1 MNNEKAYKTMKSA
14 GAGSIALGI
23 IALVTG
29 LTTGI
34 ILLIQGGR
42 LLKNKSTLLF

>member
-1 MNNEKAYKTMKSA
+1 MSEKAYKTMKSA
-14 GAGSIALGI
+14 GAGSIVIGV

-29 LTTGI
+29 VTTGI